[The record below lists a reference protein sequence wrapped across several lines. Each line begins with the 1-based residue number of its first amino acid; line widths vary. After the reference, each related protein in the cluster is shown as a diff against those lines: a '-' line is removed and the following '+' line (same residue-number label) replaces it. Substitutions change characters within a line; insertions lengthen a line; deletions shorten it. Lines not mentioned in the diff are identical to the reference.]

1 MAEYLSEDAEQ
12 VNCEMHQ
19 LNNAMKYGFGIL
31 ENTRSTISVDENGLQ
46 IKLSSLKW
54 KHVSKIIT
62 PGGVF
67 PQGKE
72 LIHKLISIAT
82 YFDHPQRFQRLKN
95 VQEYNNV
102 PVGFPSRPITTS
114 VSSVHK
120 LMTQS
125 IFFYWSHKW
134 LYDETKYYKDD
145 EGFLKA
151 FKYIKEEE
159 WETILE
165 VEDLSVSV
173 AKYSMSESQMSRIM
187 SPWIQYMRKKVCE
200 ILNK

>member
-72 LIHKLISIAT
+72 LIHNLTYIAK
-82 YFDHPQRFQRLKN
+82 YLEYPHRFKGLKN
-95 VQEYNNV
+95 
-102 PVGFPSRPITTS
+102 
-114 VSSVHK
+114 
-120 LMTQS
+120 
-125 IFFYWSHKW
+125 
-134 LYDETKYYKDD
+134 
-145 EGFLKA
+145 
-151 FKYIKEEE
+151 
-159 WETILE
+159 
-165 VEDLSVSV
+165 
-173 AKYSMSESQMSRIM
+173 
-187 SPWIQYMRKKVCE
+187 IQ
-200 ILNK
+200 